1 MTDGKKDYCCLCPKK
16 WNWSFIF
23 SIIAFG
29 LSVFAAFQC
38 DKRIEADWMGVLVGI
53 LSLLVAI
60 LLGWQIYKTI
70 DIDKKIDAKI
80 NEKIKISRD
89 LMEKRI
95 NDIQGEVEDNEKNL
109 IRNLRDVS
117 TLLLDFNDDGE
128 YSFINDA
135 FSFYYYYSKSDVDG
149 IAKRMSFNLIVATLD
164 KESIDDN
171 KEITRLN
178 RVQVR
183 FFLDEYEKT
192 ENPKPYVIGNLRKI
206 INQ

>member
-1 MTDGKKDYCCLCPKK
+1 MKD
-16 WNWSFIF
+16 NAITIGV
-23 SIIAFG
+23 SIIS
-29 LSVFAAFQC
+29 L
-38 DKRIEADWMGVLVGI
+38 I
-53 LSLLVAI
+53 LSIAIIWYLCSQGGCSGIKNISFGDASVAVLGAIVGLLV
-60 LLGWQIYKTI
+60 GWQIYKTI

-80 NEKIKISRD
+80 DEEVKVSRY

-95 NDIQGEVEDNEKNL
+95 NDIQREVKDSEENM

-117 TLLLDFNDDGE
+117 TLLLDFNDDGK

-135 FSFYYYYSKSDVDG
+135 FTFYYCYSKANVDG
-149 IAKRMSFNLIVATLD
+149 IAKRMSFNLIVAALD